1 LVHLKDKTQ
10 EKKLDVHFLFEEVI
24 GCKWSLSILDMLE
37 KGINRPGAMVK
48 TQKGLSTKVLNERL
62 RRFVKYQILSKIEYP
77 EIPPRVEYNYTDVG
91 RKFLK
96 ILSDIRILEEEVNS
110 VELRRNK

>member
-1 LVHLKDKTQ
+1 MVHLKDKTR

-62 RRFVKYQILSKIEYP
+62 RRFVKYNIISKIEYP
-77 EIPPRVEYNYTDVG
+77 EVPPRVEYNYTGVG
-91 RKFLK
+91 QKFLK
-96 ILSDIRILEEEVNS
+96 IIHDIRILEEEVNKF
-110 VELRRNK
+110 ERKNNF